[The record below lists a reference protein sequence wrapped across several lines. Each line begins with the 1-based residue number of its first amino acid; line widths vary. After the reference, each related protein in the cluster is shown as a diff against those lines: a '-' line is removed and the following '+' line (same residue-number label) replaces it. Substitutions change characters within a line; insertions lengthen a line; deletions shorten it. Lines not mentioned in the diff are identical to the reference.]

1 MAGLVNV
8 DVGSVLNG
16 LGSMA
21 KDIRVAITGKDPA
34 TEEKL
39 AELEAAA
46 AKAQSDIDLAEAQNP
61 NMFVSGWRPF
71 VGWVCAAA
79 LAWYYILAPLTT
91 YVLSIFG
98 VKSTMPSFDA
108 GTLITLLM
116 TMLGIGG
123 MRTVEKIQGVAK

>member
-39 AELEAAA
+39 AEL
-46 AKAQSDIDLAEAQNP
+46 
-61 NMFVSGWRPF
+61 
-71 VGWVCAAA
+71 
-79 LAWYYILAPLTT
+79 
-91 YVLSIFG
+91 
-98 VKSTMPSFDA
+98 
-108 GTLITLLM
+108 
-116 TMLGIGG
+116 
-123 MRTVEKIQGVAK
+123 